1 MGNNFA
7 MNDQSLARSFSVRD
21 EDRDDFFH
29 SSGYAGAQNE
39 GRIGAAS
46 RGMTV
51 EERQELSENRKFV
64 RGYENASLAAQ
75 VASARERNISMFER
89 GKGAENGG
97 NGFSAGG
104 NSAGGISG
112 TGNPRDVSGAP
123 RGVNEASGLSGRNA
137 GGETGVAQ
145 GGYRY
150 SDDRA
155 RRQEANNYKDYAAM
169 AKQEMTQRG
178 GNTGGNAGGNAGS
191 YGGGYGG
198 GYSGGRDS
206 IYGGGAGG
214 YGSGA
219 SSGRGF
225 APNFGGSVERNYG
238 SGQSYGG
245 GQNYGSGH
253 NYGAGQGYGGGYN
266 FGAGQSGGVGRTGQ
280 AGLNSA
286 ISNTQRF
293 TNNFGMKFGPK

>member
-89 GKGAENGG
+89 GRGAENGE
-97 NGFSAGG
+97 NGSSVGG
-104 NSAGGISG
+104 NSAGSISDLG
-112 TGNPRDVSGAP
+112 SP
-123 RGVNEASGLSGRNA
+123 RGMNGASGLSGGNA
-137 GGETGVAQ
+137 GSETGVIQ

-178 GNTGGNAGGNAGS
+178 GNSGGNTGS

-198 GYSGGRDS
+198 GRDG
-206 IYGGGAGG
+206 IYGGGASGYGSGAGG

-238 SGQSYGG
+238 GGQIYGG
-245 GQNYGSGH
+245 GQNYGSGQ

-266 FGAGQSGGVGRTGQ
+266 YGAGQSGGVGRTGQ

>member
-29 SSGYAGAQNE
+29 SSGYAETQNE

-89 GKGAENGG
+89 GRGAENGG
-97 NGFSAGG
+97 NGFSAGSNG
-104 NSAGGISG
+104 AGSISD
-112 TGNPRDVSGAP
+112 TGSP
-123 RGVNEASGLSGRNA
+123 RGMSGASGLSGGNA
-137 GGETGVAQ
+137 GSETGVAQ

-178 GNTGGNAGGNAGS
+178 GNSGGNAGS

-198 GYSGGRDS
+198 GRDGIYGGGQS
-206 IYGGGAGG
+206 YGGGAGG

-219 SSGRGF
+219 SSGHGF

-238 SGQSYGG
+238 GGQSYGG
-245 GQNYGSGH
+245 GQNYG
-253 NYGAGQGYGGGYN
+253 AGQGYGGGQN

>member
-1 MGNNFA
+1 MGMGNNFA

-89 GKGAENGG
+89 GRGAENGG

-104 NSAGGISG
+104 NSAGGISDPG
-112 TGNPRDVSGAP
+112 SPRGMSGAN
-123 RGVNEASGLSGRNA
+123 GLSGGNAGSGLSGGNA
-137 GGETGVAQ
+137 GSETGVAQ

-178 GNTGGNAGGNAGS
+178 GNTGGNAGS

-198 GYSGGRDS
+198 GRDG
-206 IYGGGAGG
+206 IYGGGAGGYVGGAGG

-238 SGQSYGG
+238 GGQGYGG
-245 GQNYGSGH
+245 GQ
-253 NYGAGQGYGGGYN
+253 NYGAGQGYGGGQN

>member
-1 MGNNFA
+1 MGMGNNFA

-21 EDRDDFFH
+21 EDRDNFFH
-29 SSGYAGAQNE
+29 SSGYAETQNE

-51 EERQELSENRKFV
+51 EEHQELSENRKFV

-89 GKGAENGG
+89 GRGAENGE
-97 NGFSAGG
+97 NGSSVGG
-104 NSAGGISG
+104 NSAGSISDLG
-112 TGNPRDVSGAP
+112 SP
-123 RGVNEASGLSGRNA
+123 RGMNGASGLSGGNA
-137 GGETGVAQ
+137 GSETGVIQ

-178 GNTGGNAGGNAGS
+178 GNSGGNTGS

-198 GYSGGRDS
+198 GRDG
-206 IYGGGAGG
+206 IYGGGASGYGSGAGG

>member
-1 MGNNFA
+1 MGMGNNFA

-89 GKGAENGG
+89 GRGAENGG

-104 NSAGGISG
+104 NSAGSISDPG
-112 TGNPRDVSGAP
+112 SP
-123 RGVNEASGLSGRNA
+123 RGMSGASGLSGGNA
-137 GGETGVAQ
+137 GSETGVAQ

-178 GNTGGNAGGNAGS
+178 GNSGGNAGS

-198 GYSGGRDS
+198 GRDG

-238 SGQSYGG
+238 GGQGYGG
-245 GQNYGSGH
+245 GQNYGGGN
-253 NYGAGQGYGGGYN
+253 NY
-266 FGAGQSGGVGRTGQ
+266 GAGQSGGVGRTGQ

>member
-1 MGNNFA
+1 MGMGNNFA

-21 EDRDDFFH
+21 EDRDNFFH
-29 SSGYAGAQNE
+29 SSGYAETQNE

-89 GKGAENGG
+89 GRGAENGE
-97 NGFSAGG
+97 NGSSVGG
-104 NSAGGISG
+104 NSAGSISDLG
-112 TGNPRDVSGAP
+112 SP
-123 RGVNEASGLSGRNA
+123 RGMNGASGLSGGNA
-137 GGETGVAQ
+137 GSETGVAQ

-178 GNTGGNAGGNAGS
+178 GNSGGNAGS

-198 GYSGGRDS
+198 GRDGIYGGGAGG
-206 IYGGGAGG
+206 YGGGAGG

-219 SSGRGF
+219 SSGHGF

-238 SGQSYGG
+238 GGQSYGG
-245 GQNYGSGH
+245 GQNYGGGQS
-253 NYGAGQGYGGGYN
+253 YGAGQGYGGGQN
-266 FGAGQSGGVGRTGQ
+266 FGAGQGGGVGRTGQ

>member
-1 MGNNFA
+1 MGMGNNFA

-21 EDRDDFFH
+21 EDRDNFFH
-29 SSGYAGAQNE
+29 SSGYAETQNE

-89 GKGAENGG
+89 GRGAENGE
-97 NGFSAGG
+97 NGSSVGG
-104 NSAGGISG
+104 NSAGSISDLG
-112 TGNPRDVSGAP
+112 SP
-123 RGVNEASGLSGRNA
+123 RGMNGASGLSGGNA
-137 GGETGVAQ
+137 GSETGVIQ

-178 GNTGGNAGGNAGS
+178 GNSGGNTGS

-198 GYSGGRDS
+198 GRDG
-206 IYGGGAGG
+206 IYGGGASGYGSGAGG

-238 SGQSYGG
+238 GGRSYGG
-245 GQNYGSGH
+245 GQNYGSGQ
-253 NYGAGQGYGGGYN
+253 NYGTGQGYGGGQN

>member
-89 GKGAENGG
+89 GRGAENSG

-104 NSAGGISG
+104 NSAGGISDPG
-112 TGNPRDVSGAP
+112 SP
-123 RGVNEASGLSGRNA
+123 RGMSGASGLSGVNA
-137 GGETGVAQ
+137 GSETGVAQ

-178 GNTGGNAGGNAGS
+178 GNSGGNAGS
-191 YGGGYGG
+191 YGGGRDGIYGG
-198 GYSGGRDS
+198 GAGG
-206 IYGGGAGG
+206 YGGGAGG

-219 SSGRGF
+219 SSGHGF

-238 SGQSYGG
+238 GGQSYGG
-245 GQNYGSGH
+245 GQNYGG
-253 NYGAGQGYGGGYN
+253 
-266 FGAGQSGGVGRTGQ
+266 GQSGGVGRTGQ

>member
-89 GKGAENGG
+89 GRGAENGG

-104 NSAGGISG
+104 NSAGGISDPG
-112 TGNPRDVSGAP
+112 SPRGMSGA
-123 RGVNEASGLSGRNA
+123 NGLSGGNA
-137 GGETGVAQ
+137 GSETGVAQ

-155 RRQEANNYKDYAAM
+155 RRQEANSYKDYAAM

-178 GNTGGNAGGNAGS
+178 GNTGGNAGS

-198 GYSGGRDS
+198 GRDGIYGGGAGG
-206 IYGGGAGG
+206 YGGGAGG

-238 SGQSYGG
+238 GGQGYGG
-245 GQNYGSGH
+245 GQNYGGGN
-253 NYGAGQGYGGGYN
+253 NY
-266 FGAGQSGGVGRTGQ
+266 GAGQSGGVGRTGQ

>member
-1 MGNNFA
+1 

-29 SSGYAGAQNE
+29 SSGYAETQNE

-89 GKGAENGG
+89 GRGAENGG
-97 NGFSAGG
+97 NGFSAGSNG
-104 NSAGGISG
+104 AGSISD
-112 TGNPRDVSGAP
+112 TGSP
-123 RGVNEASGLSGRNA
+123 RGMSGASGLSGGNA
-137 GGETGVAQ
+137 GSETGVAQ

-178 GNTGGNAGGNAGS
+178 GNSGGNAGS
-191 YGGGYGG
+191 YWGGYRG
-198 GYSGGRDS
+198 GYSGGRDG
-206 IYGGGAGG
+206 IYGGGAGGYGGGAGG

-219 SSGRGF
+219 SSGHGF

-238 SGQSYGG
+238 GGQSYGG
-245 GQNYGSGH
+245 GYNY
-253 NYGAGQGYGGGYN
+253 
-266 FGAGQSGGVGRTGQ
+266 GAGQSGGVGRTGQ

>member
-1 MGNNFA
+1 MGMGNNFA

-89 GKGAENGG
+89 GRGVESGG
-97 NGFSAGG
+97 NGFSAGD
-104 NSAGGISG
+104 NSTSG
-112 TGNPRDVSGAP
+112 VSDTGNPRGVSGA
-123 RGVNEASGLSGRNA
+123 GGLSGGNA
-137 GGETGVAQ
+137 GSETGVTQ

-178 GNTGGNAGGNAGS
+178 GNTGGNAGS

-198 GYSGGRDS
+198 GRDGIYGGGTSG
-206 IYGGGAGG
+206 YGGGAGG

-238 SGQSYGG
+238 GGQGYGG
-245 GQNYGSGH
+245 GQNYGGGN
-253 NYGAGQGYGGGYN
+253 NY
-266 FGAGQSGGVGRTGQ
+266 GAGQSGGVGRTGQ

>member
-7 MNDQSLARSFSVRD
+7 MNDQSLARAFSVRD

-51 EERQELSENRKFV
+51 EERQELSENRKFI

-89 GKGAENGG
+89 GRGAENSG
-97 NGFSAGG
+97 NGFSAGD

-112 TGNPRDVSGAP
+112 TGNPRGVSGA
-123 RGVNEASGLSGRNA
+123 GGLSGGNA

-178 GNTGGNAGGNAGS
+178 GNSGGNAGS

-198 GYSGGRDS
+198 GRDGIYGGGAGG
-206 IYGGGAGG
+206 YGGGAGG

-238 SGQSYGG
+238 GGQGYGG
-245 GQNYGSGH
+245 GQNYGGGN
-253 NYGAGQGYGGGYN
+253 NY
-266 FGAGQSGGVGRTGQ
+266 GAGQSGGVGRTGQ

>member
-89 GKGAENGG
+89 GRDAENGG
-97 NGFSAGG
+97 NGFSAGS
-104 NSAGGISG
+104 NSAGSISDPG
-112 TGNPRDVSGAP
+112 SP
-123 RGVNEASGLSGRNA
+123 RGMSVASGLSGVNA
-137 GGETGVAQ
+137 GSETGVAQ

-178 GNTGGNAGGNAGS
+178 GNSGGNAGS
-191 YGGGYGG
+191 YWGGYRG
-198 GYSGGRDS
+198 GYSGGRDG
-206 IYGGGAGG
+206 IYGGGAGGYGGGAGG

-219 SSGRGF
+219 SSGHGF

-238 SGQSYGG
+238 GGQSYGG
-245 GQNYGSGH
+245 GYNY
-253 NYGAGQGYGGGYN
+253 
-266 FGAGQSGGVGRTGQ
+266 GAGQSGGVGRTGQ

>member
-1 MGNNFA
+1 MGMGNNFA

-89 GKGAENGG
+89 GRGAENGE
-97 NGFSAGG
+97 NGSSVGG
-104 NSAGGISG
+104 NSAGSISDLG
-112 TGNPRDVSGAP
+112 SP
-123 RGVNEASGLSGRNA
+123 RGMNGASGLSGGNA
-137 GGETGVAQ
+137 GSETGVIQ

-178 GNTGGNAGGNAGS
+178 GNAGS

-198 GYSGGRDS
+198 GYSGGRDG
-206 IYGGGAGG
+206 IYGGGQNYGGGAGG

-219 SSGRGF
+219 SSGHGF

-238 SGQSYGG
+238 GGQSYGG
-245 GQNYGSGH
+245 GQNYG
-253 NYGAGQGYGGGYN
+253 AGQGYGGGQN
-266 FGAGQSGGVGRTGQ
+266 FGAGQGGEVGRTGQ

>member
-51 EERQELSENRKFV
+51 EERQELSENRKFI

-89 GKGAENGG
+89 GRGAENGG
-97 NGFSAGG
+97 NGFSAGSNG
-104 NSAGGISG
+104 AGSISD
-112 TGNPRDVSGAP
+112 TGSP
-123 RGVNEASGLSGRNA
+123 RGMSGASGLSGGNA
-137 GGETGVAQ
+137 GSETGVAQ

-178 GNTGGNAGGNAGS
+178 GNSGGNAGS

-198 GYSGGRDS
+198 GRDG

-238 SGQSYGG
+238 GGQSYGG
-245 GQNYGSGH
+245 GQD
-253 NYGAGQGYGGGYN
+253 YGAGQGYRGGQN

>member
-29 SSGYAGAQNE
+29 SSGYAETQNE

-89 GKGAENGG
+89 GRGAENGG
-97 NGFSAGG
+97 NGFSAGSNG
-104 NSAGGISG
+104 AGSISD
-112 TGNPRDVSGAP
+112 TGSP
-123 RGVNEASGLSGRNA
+123 RGMSGASGLSGGNA
-137 GGETGVAQ
+137 GSETGVAQ

-178 GNTGGNAGGNAGS
+178 GNSGGNAGS
-191 YGGGYGG
+191 YGGRYGG
-198 GYSGGRDS
+198 GRDG

-238 SGQSYGG
+238 GGQGYGG
-245 GQNYGSGH
+245 GQNYGGGN
-253 NYGAGQGYGGGYN
+253 NY
-266 FGAGQSGGVGRTGQ
+266 GAGQSGGVGRTGQ

>member
-1 MGNNFA
+1 

-29 SSGYAGAQNE
+29 NSGYAGAQNE

-89 GKGAENGG
+89 GRDAENGG
-97 NGFSAGG
+97 NGFSAGS
-104 NSAGGISG
+104 NSAGSISDPG
-112 TGNPRDVSGAP
+112 SP
-123 RGVNEASGLSGRNA
+123 RGMSGASGLSGGNA
-137 GGETGVAQ
+137 GSETGVAQ

-178 GNTGGNAGGNAGS
+178 GNSGGNAGS

-198 GYSGGRDS
+198 GRDG

-238 SGQSYGG
+238 GGQGYGG
-245 GQNYGSGH
+245 GQNYGGGN
-253 NYGAGQGYGGGYN
+253 NY
-266 FGAGQSGGVGRTGQ
+266 GAGQSGGVGRTGQ

>member
-1 MGNNFA
+1 

-21 EDRDDFFH
+21 EDRDNFFH

-46 RGMTV
+46 RGMTM
-51 EERQELSENRKFV
+51 EERQELSENRKFI

-89 GKGAENGG
+89 GRGAENGG

-104 NSAGGISG
+104 NSAGSISDPG
-112 TGNPRDVSGAP
+112 SP
-123 RGVNEASGLSGRNA
+123 RGVSGASGLSGGNA
-137 GGETGVAQ
+137 GSETGVAQ

-178 GNTGGNAGGNAGS
+178 GNSGGNAGS

-198 GYSGGRDS
+198 GRDGIYGGGTSG
-206 IYGGGAGG
+206 YGGGAGG

-238 SGQSYGG
+238 GGQSYGG
-245 GQNYGSGH
+245 GYD
-253 NYGAGQGYGGGYN
+253 YGAGQGYGGGQN

>member
-46 RGMTV
+46 HGMTV

-89 GKGAENGG
+89 GRGAENLG
-97 NGFSAGG
+97 NGFSAGD
-104 NSAGGISG
+104 NNAGGISG
-112 TGNPRDVSGAP
+112 TGNPRGVSG
-123 RGVNEASGLSGRNA
+123 ASGLSGGNA
-137 GGETGVAQ
+137 GSETGVAQ

-178 GNTGGNAGGNAGS
+178 GNTGGNAGS

-198 GYSGGRDS
+198 GRDGIYGGGAGR
-206 IYGGGAGG
+206 YGGGAGG

-219 SSGRGF
+219 SSGHGF

-238 SGQSYGG
+238 GGQGYGG
-245 GQNYGSGH
+245 GQNYG
-253 NYGAGQGYGGGYN
+253 AVQGYGGGQN

>member
-1 MGNNFA
+1 MGMGNNFA

-51 EERQELSENRKFV
+51 EERQELSENRKFI

-89 GKGAENGG
+89 GRGAENGG

-104 NSAGGISG
+104 NSAGSISDPG
-112 TGNPRDVSGAP
+112 SP
-123 RGVNEASGLSGRNA
+123 RGVSGASGLSGGNA
-137 GGETGVAQ
+137 GSETGVAQ

-150 SDDRA
+150 SDDQA

-178 GNTGGNAGGNAGS
+178 GNTGGNAGS

-198 GYSGGRDS
+198 GYSGGRDG
-206 IYGGGAGG
+206 IYGGGAGGYGGGTGG

-238 SGQSYGG
+238 GGQSYGG
-245 GQNYGSGH
+245 GQNY
-253 NYGAGQGYGGGYN
+253 
-266 FGAGQSGGVGRTGQ
+266 GAGQSGGVGRTGQ

>member
-1 MGNNFA
+1 

-89 GKGAENGG
+89 GRDAENGG
-97 NGFSAGG
+97 NGFSAGS
-104 NSAGGISG
+104 NSAGSISDPG
-112 TGNPRDVSGAP
+112 SP
-123 RGVNEASGLSGRNA
+123 RGMSVASGLSGVNA
-137 GGETGVAQ
+137 GSETGAAQ

-178 GNTGGNAGGNAGS
+178 GNTGSCGGG

-198 GYSGGRDS
+198 GRDGIYGGGAGG
-206 IYGGGAGG
+206 YGGGAGG

-238 SGQSYGG
+238 GGQSYGS
-245 GQNYGSGH
+245 GQ
-253 NYGAGQGYGGGYN
+253 NYGAGQGYGGGQN

>member
-75 VASARERNISMFER
+75 VASARERSISMFER
-89 GKGAENGG
+89 GRSAENGG

-104 NSAGGISG
+104 NSAGSISD
-112 TGNPRDVSGAP
+112 TGSP
-123 RGVNEASGLSGRNA
+123 RGMNGASGLSGGNA
-137 GGETGVAQ
+137 GSETGVAQ

-178 GNTGGNAGGNAGS
+178 GNTGGNAGS

-198 GYSGGRDS
+198 GYSGGRDG

-238 SGQSYGG
+238 GGQGYGG
-245 GQNYGSGH
+245 GQNYGGGN
-253 NYGAGQGYGGGYN
+253 NY
-266 FGAGQSGGVGRTGQ
+266 GAGQSGGVGRTGQ

>member
-51 EERQELSENRKFV
+51 EERQELSENRKFI

-89 GKGAENGG
+89 GRGAENGG

-104 NSAGGISG
+104 NSAGSISDPG
-112 TGNPRDVSGAP
+112 SP
-123 RGVNEASGLSGRNA
+123 RGVSGASGLSGGNA

-178 GNTGGNAGGNAGS
+178 GNSGGNAGS

-198 GYSGGRDS
+198 GRDG

-219 SSGRGF
+219 GGYGSGASSGHGF

-238 SGQSYGG
+238 GGQSYGG
-245 GQNYGSGH
+245 GQ

>member
-51 EERQELSENRKFV
+51 EERQELSENRRFV

-89 GKGAENGG
+89 GRGVENGG

-104 NSAGGISG
+104 NSAGSISDPG
-112 TGNPRDVSGAP
+112 SP
-123 RGVNEASGLSGRNA
+123 RGMNGASGLSGGNA
-137 GGETGVAQ
+137 GSETGVAQ

-178 GNTGGNAGGNAGS
+178 GNSGGNAGS
-191 YGGGYGG
+191 YWGGYGGGYGG
-198 GYSGGRDS
+198 GRDG

-219 SSGRGF
+219 GGYGSGASSGHGF

-238 SGQSYGG
+238 GGQSYGG
-245 GQNYGSGH
+245 GQNYGG
-253 NYGAGQGYGGGYN
+253 
-266 FGAGQSGGVGRTGQ
+266 GQSGGVGRTGQ

-293 TNNFGMKFGPK
+293 TNNFGIKFGPK

>member
-51 EERQELSENRKFV
+51 EERQELSENRRFV

-89 GKGAENGG
+89 GRGAENGG
-97 NGFSAGG
+97 NGFSAGSNG
-104 NSAGGISG
+104 AGSISD
-112 TGNPRDVSGAP
+112 TGSP
-123 RGVNEASGLSGRNA
+123 RGMSGASGLSGGNA
-137 GGETGVAQ
+137 GSETGVAQ

-178 GNTGGNAGGNAGS
+178 GNSGGNAGS

-198 GYSGGRDS
+198 GRDG

-238 SGQSYGG
+238 GGQSYGG
-245 GQNYGSGH
+245 GQD
-253 NYGAGQGYGGGYN
+253 YGAGQGYRGGQN

>member
-89 GKGAENGG
+89 GRGAENGG
-97 NGFSAGG
+97 NGFSAGSNG
-104 NSAGGISG
+104 AGSISD
-112 TGNPRDVSGAP
+112 TGSP
-123 RGVNEASGLSGRNA
+123 RGMSGASGLSGGNS
-137 GGETGVAQ
+137 GSETGVAQ

-178 GNTGGNAGGNAGS
+178 GNSGGNAGS

-198 GYSGGRDS
+198 GRDG

-238 SGQSYGG
+238 GGQSYGG
-245 GQNYGSGH
+245 GQD
-253 NYGAGQGYGGGYN
+253 YGAGQGYRGGQN

>member
-29 SSGYAGAQNE
+29 SSGYAETQNE

-89 GKGAENGG
+89 GRGAENGG

-104 NSAGGISG
+104 NSAGSISDPG
-112 TGNPRDVSGAP
+112 SP
-123 RGVNEASGLSGRNA
+123 RGVSGASGLSGRNA
-137 GGETGVAQ
+137 GSETGVAQ

-178 GNTGGNAGGNAGS
+178 GNTGGNSGGNAGS

-198 GYSGGRDS
+198 GRDGIYGGGAGG
-206 IYGGGAGG
+206 YGGGAGG

-238 SGQSYGG
+238 GGQSYGG
-245 GQNYGSGH
+245 GQNYG
-253 NYGAGQGYGGGYN
+253 AGQGYGGGQN

>member
-29 SSGYAGAQNE
+29 SSGYAETQNE

-89 GKGAENGG
+89 GRGAENSE

-104 NSAGGISG
+104 NSAGGISDL
-112 TGNPRDVSGAP
+112 GNPRGMSG
-123 RGVNEASGLSGRNA
+123 ASGLSGGNA
-137 GGETGVAQ
+137 GSETGVAQ

-178 GNTGGNAGGNAGS
+178 GNTGGNAGG
-191 YGGGYGG
+191 YGGGYG
-198 GYSGGRDS
+198 
-206 IYGGGAGG
+206 
-214 YGSGA
+214 
-219 SSGRGF
+219 
-225 APNFGGSVERNYG
+225 
-238 SGQSYGG
+238 
-245 GQNYGSGH
+245 
-253 NYGAGQGYGGGYN
+253 
-266 FGAGQSGGVGRTGQ
+266 
-280 AGLNSA
+280 
-286 ISNTQRF
+286 
-293 TNNFGMKFGPK
+293 

>member
-89 GKGAENGG
+89 GRGAENGG
-97 NGFSAGG
+97 NGFSAGS
-104 NSAGGISG
+104 NSASGISDPG
-112 TGNPRDVSGAP
+112 SP
-123 RGVNEASGLSGRNA
+123 RGMSGASGLSGGNA
-137 GGETGVAQ
+137 GSETGVAQ

-178 GNTGGNAGGNAGS
+178 GNSGGNAGS

-198 GYSGGRDS
+198 GRDG

-238 SGQSYGG
+238 GGQSYGG
-245 GQNYGSGH
+245 GQD
-253 NYGAGQGYGGGYN
+253 YGAGQGYRGGQN

>member
-51 EERQELSENRKFV
+51 EERQELSENRRFV

-89 GKGAENGG
+89 GRGVENGG

-104 NSAGGISG
+104 NSAGSISDPG
-112 TGNPRDVSGAP
+112 SP
-123 RGVNEASGLSGRNA
+123 RGMNGASDLSGGNA
-137 GGETGVAQ
+137 GSETGVAQ

-178 GNTGGNAGGNAGS
+178 GNSGGNAGS
-191 YGGGYGG
+191 YCGGYRGGYSGGYGG
-198 GYSGGRDS
+198 GRDG
-206 IYGGGAGG
+206 IYGGGTGG

-219 SSGRGF
+219 SSGHGF

-238 SGQSYGG
+238 GGQKYGG
-245 GQNYGSGH
+245 DC
-253 NYGAGQGYGGGYN
+253 
-266 FGAGQSGGVGRTGQ
+266 
-280 AGLNSA
+280 
-286 ISNTQRF
+286 
-293 TNNFGMKFGPK
+293 P

>member
-1 MGNNFA
+1 MGMGNNFA

-89 GKGAENGG
+89 GRGAENGG
-97 NGFSAGG
+97 NGFSASG
-104 NSAGGISG
+104 NG
-112 TGNPRDVSGAP
+112 TGSISDPGSP
-123 RGVNEASGLSGRNA
+123 RGMNGASGLSGGNA
-137 GGETGVAQ
+137 GSETGVAQ

-178 GNTGGNAGGNAGS
+178 GNSGGNAGS

-198 GYSGGRDS
+198 GRDGIYGGGTSG
-206 IYGGGAGG
+206 YGGGAGG

-238 SGQSYGG
+238 GGQSYGG
-245 GQNYGSGH
+245 GQNYGT
-253 NYGAGQGYGGGYN
+253 GQGYGGGQN

>member
-51 EERQELSENRKFV
+51 EERQELSENRKFI

-89 GKGAENGG
+89 GRGAENGG

-104 NSAGGISG
+104 NSAGSISDPG
-112 TGNPRDVSGAP
+112 SP
-123 RGVNEASGLSGRNA
+123 RGVSGASGLSGGNA
-137 GGETGVAQ
+137 GSETGVAQ

-178 GNTGGNAGGNAGS
+178 GNSGGNAGS

-198 GYSGGRDS
+198 GRDGIYGGGTSG
-206 IYGGGAGG
+206 YGGGAGG

-238 SGQSYGG
+238 GGQSYGG
-245 GQNYGSGH
+245 GQNYGT
-253 NYGAGQGYGGGYN
+253 GQGYGGGQN

>member
-1 MGNNFA
+1 MGMGNNFA

-51 EERQELSENRKFV
+51 EERQELSENRKFI

-89 GKGAENGG
+89 GRGAENGG

-104 NSAGGISG
+104 NSAGSISDPG
-112 TGNPRDVSGAP
+112 SP
-123 RGVNEASGLSGRNA
+123 RGVSGASGLSGGNA

-178 GNTGGNAGGNAGS
+178 GNAGS

-198 GYSGGRDS
+198 GRDGIYGGGQN
-206 IYGGGAGG
+206 YGGGAGG

-219 SSGRGF
+219 SSGHGF

-238 SGQSYGG
+238 GGQSYGG
-245 GQNYGSGH
+245 GQNYGT
-253 NYGAGQGYGGGYN
+253 GQGYGGGQN

>member
-51 EERQELSENRKFV
+51 EERQELSENRRFV

-89 GKGAENGG
+89 GRGVENGG

-104 NSAGGISG
+104 NSAGSISDPG
-112 TGNPRDVSGAP
+112 SP
-123 RGVNEASGLSGRNA
+123 RGMNGASGLSGGNA
-137 GGETGVAQ
+137 GSDTGVAQ

-150 SDDRA
+150 SDDRV
-155 RRQEANNYKDYAAM
+155 RRQEANNYKDYATM

-178 GNTGGNAGGNAGS
+178 GNSGGNAGS

-198 GYSGGRDS
+198 GRDG

-219 SSGRGF
+219 GGYGSGASSGHGF

-238 SGQSYGG
+238 GGQSYGG
-245 GQNYGSGH
+245 GQNYGSGQ
-253 NYGAGQGYGGGYN
+253 NYGAGQGYGGGQN

>member
-51 EERQELSENRKFV
+51 EERQELSENRKFI

-89 GKGAENGG
+89 GRGAEGGG
-97 NGFSAGG
+97 NGYSAGD
-104 NSAGGISG
+104 NSTGSISG
-112 TGNPRDVSGAP
+112 TGNPRGVSG
-123 RGVNEASGLSGRNA
+123 ASGLSGGNA
-137 GGETGVAQ
+137 GCETGVAQ

-178 GNTGGNAGGNAGS
+178 GYASGNAGS

-198 GYSGGRDS
+198 GRDGV
-206 IYGGGAGG
+206 YGGGAGGYGEGAGG

-238 SGQSYGG
+238 GGQSYGG
-245 GQNYGSGH
+245 GQNYGSGQ
-253 NYGAGQGYGGGYN
+253 NYGAGQGYGGGQN

>member
-89 GKGAENGG
+89 GRGAENGG

-104 NSAGGISG
+104 NSAGSISDPG
-112 TGNPRDVSGAP
+112 SPRGVSGAP
-123 RGVNEASGLSGRNA
+123 RGVNEASGLSGGNA
-137 GGETGVAQ
+137 GSETGVVQ

-178 GNTGGNAGGNAGS
+178 GNAGS

-198 GYSGGRDS
+198 GRDGIYGGGQN
-206 IYGGGAGG
+206 YGGGAGG

-238 SGQSYGG
+238 GGQSYGG
-245 GQNYGSGH
+245 GQNYGI
-253 NYGAGQGYGGGYN
+253 GQGYGGGQN
-266 FGAGQSGGVGRTGQ
+266 FGAGQGGGVGRTGQ

>member
-1 MGNNFA
+1 

-89 GKGAENGG
+89 GRDAENGG
-97 NGFSAGG
+97 NGFSAGS
-104 NSAGGISG
+104 NSAGSISDPG
-112 TGNPRDVSGAP
+112 SP
-123 RGVNEASGLSGRNA
+123 RGMSVASGLSGVNA
-137 GGETGVAQ
+137 GSETGVTQ

-178 GNTGGNAGGNAGS
+178 GNSGGNAGS
-191 YGGGYGG
+191 YWGGYRG
-198 GYSGGRDS
+198 GYSGGRDG

-219 SSGRGF
+219 SSGHGF

-238 SGQSYGG
+238 GGQSYGG
-245 GQNYGSGH
+245 GYNY
-253 NYGAGQGYGGGYN
+253 
-266 FGAGQSGGVGRTGQ
+266 GAGQSGGVGRTGQ

>member
-21 EDRDDFFH
+21 EDRDNFFH
-29 SSGYAGAQNE
+29 SSGYAETQNE

-89 GKGAENGG
+89 GRGAENGE
-97 NGFSAGG
+97 NGSSVGG
-104 NSAGGISG
+104 NSAGSISDLG
-112 TGNPRDVSGAP
+112 SP
-123 RGVNEASGLSGRNA
+123 RGMNGASGLSGGNA
-137 GGETGVAQ
+137 GSETGVIQ

-178 GNTGGNAGGNAGS
+178 GNSGGNTGS

-198 GYSGGRDS
+198 GRDG
-206 IYGGGAGG
+206 IYGGGASGYGSGAGG

-238 SGQSYGG
+238 GGQSYGG
-245 GQNYGSGH
+245 GQNYGSGQ
-253 NYGAGQGYGGGYN
+253 NYGAGQGYGGGQN

>member
-1 MGNNFA
+1 MGMGNNFA

-89 GKGAENGG
+89 GRGAENGG

-104 NSAGGISG
+104 NSAGSISDPG
-112 TGNPRDVSGAP
+112 SPRGVSGAP
-123 RGVNEASGLSGRNA
+123 RGVNEASGLSGGNA
-137 GGETGVAQ
+137 GSETGVAQ

-178 GNTGGNAGGNAGS
+178 GNTGGNAGS

-198 GYSGGRDS
+198 GRDG
-206 IYGGGAGG
+206 IYGGGAGGYVGGTGG

-238 SGQSYGG
+238 GGQSYGG
-245 GQNYGSGH
+245 GQNYGSGQ
-253 NYGAGQGYGGGYN
+253 NY
-266 FGAGQSGGVGRTGQ
+266 GAGQSGGVGRTGQ